1 MATWKNR
8 CPQTFN
14 FPILGVFTW
23 LATDFKSECG
33 ILQDLGLVLG
43 NFNSNG
49 FLSQLE
55 LFHDMY
61 KMIASI

>member
-1 MATWKNR
+1 MFLNYCNIWKNR

-33 ILQDLGLVLG
+33 ILKDLELVLG

-49 FLSQLE
+49 F
-55 LFHDMY
+55 FYHN
-61 KMIASI
+61 